1 MPEKFQDAIASKL
14 TNAVT
19 AVTDTTAVIPNT
31 LLKEIIRELK
41 DCGELY
47 GRVRKVNVQGGV
59 EIPVLTLAPVATWV
73 ADGSASEDQKLEAKT
88 KVSFSYYG
96 LECKIAQTLIA
107 NVVDLDEFT
116 EMFVPLAVE
125 AIMAALDKGIIAGT
139 GSGQMTGVAVDS
151 RIPAA
156 NIIEMS
162 EEDFSSWEA
171 WKKKV
176 FAKMKKK
183 YRDGIFVMAQGT
195 FDGNIDGMVDL
206 QGQPIARV
214 NYGITEGEKYRFG
227 GKEVLTVEE
236 DVIAAFD
243 SASVGDVV
251 AVFMKPSDYI
261 INSNLQMRVDKWR
274 DNDTNQEKVKVTMVC
289 DGKIADPNGVL
300 VIKKKA

>member
-1 MPEKFQDAIASKL
+1 
-14 TNAVT
+14 
-19 AVTDTTAVIPNT
+19 
-31 LLKEIIRELK
+31 
-41 DCGELY
+41 
-47 GRVRKVNVQGGV
+47 
-59 EIPVLTLAPVATWV
+59 
-73 ADGSASEDQKLEAKT
+73 
-88 KVSFSYYG
+88 
-96 LECKIAQTLIA
+96 
-107 NVVDLDEFT
+107 
-116 EMFVPLAVE
+116 
-125 AIMAALDKGIIAGT
+125 
-139 GSGQMTGVAVDS
+139 
-151 RIPAA
+151 
-156 NIIEMS
+156 
-162 EEDFSSWEA
+162 
-171 WKKKV
+171 
-176 FAKMKKK
+176 MKKK

-243 SASVGDVV
+243 SASTGDVV